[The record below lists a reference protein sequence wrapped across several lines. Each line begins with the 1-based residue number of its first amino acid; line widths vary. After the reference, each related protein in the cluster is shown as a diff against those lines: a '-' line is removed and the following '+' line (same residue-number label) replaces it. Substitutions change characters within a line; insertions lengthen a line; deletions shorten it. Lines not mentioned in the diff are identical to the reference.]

1 MQEKLLYMAKNEGTE
16 KVFGCEWCGIAYTTR
31 QGLAY
36 HKKVCEY
43 RPTDD
48 DETQT
53 VPGDR
58 IDIFPD
64 DDEGVPVPAQTAG
77 GEDVPEYECP
87 DCGYCAGEA
96 YPICP
101 RCGAGL
107 VWN

>member
-1 MQEKLLYMAKNEGTE
+1 MAKNEDAE
-16 KVFGCEWCGIAYTTR
+16 KVFGCKWCGLAYTSR

-36 HKKVCEY
+36 HMKVCEY

-48 DETQT
+48 DETPT
-53 VPGDR
+53 EAEAG

-64 DDEGVPVPAQTAG
+64 DEGVQVPPQTP

-87 DCGYCAGEA
+87 VCGHCAGEP
-96 YPICP
+96 YQICP
-101 RCGAGL
+101 GCGTGL